1 MHLSLVAIWLGV
13 SPYRLS
19 PAMGKAHPRR
29 PSSDMAEPAPETLTE
44 VAEIVRQLI
53 DRVVLEDVLRKR
65 RT

>member
-1 MHLSLVAIWLGV
+1 MVGV

-19 PAMGKAHPRR
+19 PAMGEAHPKR

-53 DRVVLEDVLRKR
+53 DLVVLEPQEDGGCCTAIWLR
-65 RT
+65 